1 MGTLGRDQTVE
12 LVVEQGDEALAIGI
26 KSKGLPK
33 TQQSR
38 PTVFQHM
45 QKTHDRQNTKILKKI
60 TVMVHTEP
68 Y

>member
-1 MGTLGRDQTVE
+1 M
-12 LVVEQGDEALAIGI
+12 EQGDEALAIGI